1 MIENVA
7 KNPAEPKYRKVRLIE
22 RTRRVGLGSLRLPQP
37 SPQPNPNQV
46 RLSNAKVAEGLVH
59 VPGVRPFMG
68 AIGWQLV
75 EDEFLQL
82 PDTADAAGQLAALE
96 ALLQACASAKEA
108 ARTADL
114 EARTRGLTALLY
126 TYYTSLHSLH

>member
-1 MIENVA
+1 MLRRMIENVA

-22 RTRRVGLGSLRLPQP
+22 RTRRVGLGSLSLPQP
-37 SPQPNPNQV
+37 HPSPLTPNPNQV

-59 VPGVRPFMG
+59 VPGVRQFMG

-82 PDTADAAGQLAALE
+82 PDTADAARQLAALE
-96 ALLQACASAKEA
+96 ALVQACASAKEA

-126 TYYTSLHSLH
+126 T